1 MQMCSHGSISLYLQI
16 TIAIDVPT
24 LRADLCSAALFNRII
39 EERIRA
45 GKRGRIGLVNPTLY
59 KNPGVLN
66 DITKGSNGLCV
77 KHLRLLFGK
86 EYGYNC
92 TDGWDPVTGLGTP
105 KYPELLKVFMD
116 LP

>member
-1 MQMCSHGSISLYLQI
+1 MRI
-16 TIAIDVPT
+16 TIAKDAPK
-24 LRADLCSAALFNRII
+24 LYANLCQAALFNRII

-45 GKRGRIGLVNPTLY
+45 GKRGPIGLVNPTLY

-66 DITKGSNGLCV
+66 DITKGHNGLCSR
-77 KHLRLLFGK
+77 HFRILFGR

-92 TDGWDPVTGLGTP
+92 TEGWDPVTGLGTP